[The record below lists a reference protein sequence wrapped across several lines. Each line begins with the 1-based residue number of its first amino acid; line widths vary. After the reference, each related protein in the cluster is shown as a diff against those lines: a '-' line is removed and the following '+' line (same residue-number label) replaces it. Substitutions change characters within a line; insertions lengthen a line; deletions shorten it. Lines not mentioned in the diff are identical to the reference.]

1 MPQSYKWYFGD
12 GDSSTSL
19 APSHHYNLQGTYNVW
34 FVVTNAGN
42 GCTDTAFTT
51 VTITTGV
58 EDVQG
63 RLFSVSPNPFKESF
77 TANCPAAKGSI
88 MIVDGMGKVVKSV
101 VVKSANMTID
111 MKGFSSGI
119 YLINYENENQSE
131 TVKIMKQ

>member
-1 MPQSYKWYFGD
+1 M
-12 GDSSTSL
+12 
-19 APSHHYNLQGTYNVW
+19 
-34 FVVTNAGN
+34 VTNAGN

-63 RLFSVSPNPFKESF
+63 RFFSVSPNPFNESF
-77 TANCPAAKGSI
+77 VVACPDAKGSL

-111 MKGFSSGI
+111 LKGFAAGVYLVKYDDGI
-119 YLINYENENQSE
+119 VKE
-131 TVKIMKQ
+131 TAKVVKE